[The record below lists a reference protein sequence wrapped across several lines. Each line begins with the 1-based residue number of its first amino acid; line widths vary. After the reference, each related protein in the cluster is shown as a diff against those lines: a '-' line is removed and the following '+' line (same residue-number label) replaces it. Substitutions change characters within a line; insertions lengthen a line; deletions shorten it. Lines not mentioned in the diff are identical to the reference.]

1 MAVPD
6 RRGGSAGC
14 LPNIKSFAI
23 QIITSPWFIFFG
35 SLLTSSAAGAR
46 HMFSLYSGDIKN
58 SLGYD
63 QSTLNLLSF
72 FKDLNTG
79 VLAGLIAEVTPL
91 SFVLFLGVVLNFF
104 GFFMIWLAVTKR
116 IARPAVWQMCL
127 YVFIGSN
134 SQTFPDT
141 VSLVTNVKNFP
152 QSRGVILGILKGY
165 LGLSAA
171 IITQLYQAIYGDD
184 SKGLILLIGWLPA
197 AISLVFIRT
206 IRIMKVTPHSNEL
219 KVFYKFLYI
228 SLGLAAFLMI
238 IIIVES
244 KVTFTQGEYCGSAT
258 MVLILLFLPIA
269 VVVAE
274 ELNVWKAKQAILD
287 YPSLVKVITEEPTQ
301 EAVSSLNEPTSSSSA
316 IEAKVGDQADVSC
329 WKTAF
334 KPPNRGEDYTILQA
348 LFSID
353 MLILFLASI
362 CGIGGALTA
371 INNLGQIGASQG
383 YTKQSISTFV
393 SLVSIWS
400 FLGRV
405 ISGFASDI
413 ILAKYKFPRPLLL
426 TFIMLL
432 SCLGHLLIAL
442 NVPDGLY
449 VASLIIGFC
458 FGAQFPLILVI
469 ISELFGLKYY
479 STLYNFAGVA
489 SPIGCYVLNVKVVG
503 NLYDDETRKKMAVL
517 GITRKP
523 GQDLNC
529 AGTDCFKLPFIII
542 TGTALFG
549 ALVTFFL
556 VFRTRKFYK
565 RVIYKTLQGKQN
577 EAEANAGAE
586 IDAARNGAVAA
597 VEVPKAG

>member
-1 MAVPD
+1 M
-6 RRGGSAGC
+6 
-14 LPNIKSFAI
+14 
-23 QIITSPWFIFFG
+23 
-35 SLLTSSAAGAR
+35 
-46 HMFSLYSGDIKN
+46 
-58 SLGYD
+58 
-63 QSTLNLLSF
+63 
-72 FKDLNTG
+72 
-79 VLAGLIAEVTPL
+79 
-91 SFVLFLGVVLNFF
+91 
-104 GFFMIWLAVTKR
+104 
-116 IARPAVWQMCL
+116 
-127 YVFIGSN
+127 
-134 SQTFPDT
+134 
-141 VSLVTNVKNFP
+141 
-152 QSRGVILGILKGY
+152 
-165 LGLSAA
+165 
-171 IITQLYQAIYGDD
+171 
-184 SKGLILLIGWLPA
+184 
-197 AISLVFIRT
+197 
-206 IRIMKVTPHSNEL
+206 
-219 KVFYKFLYI
+219 
-228 SLGLAAFLMI
+228 
-238 IIIVES
+238 
-244 KVTFTQGEYCGSAT
+244 
-258 MVLILLFLPIA
+258 
-269 VVVAE
+269 
-274 ELNVWKAKQAILD
+274 
-287 YPSLVKVITEEPTQ
+287 
-301 EAVSSLNEPTSSSSA
+301 
-316 IEAKVGDQADVSC
+316 
-329 WKTAF
+329 
-334 KPPNRGEDYTILQA
+334 QA

-383 YTKQSISTFV
+383 YPKQSISTFV

-442 NVPDGLY
+442 NIPDGLY

-503 NLYDDETRKKMAVL
+503 NLYDDETKKKMAVL

-529 AGTDCFKLPFIII
+529 TGTDCFKLPFIII
-542 TGTALFG
+542 TGTTLFG

-586 IDAARNGAVAA
+586 KDAARNGAVAA
-597 VEVPKAG
+597 VEVPKTG